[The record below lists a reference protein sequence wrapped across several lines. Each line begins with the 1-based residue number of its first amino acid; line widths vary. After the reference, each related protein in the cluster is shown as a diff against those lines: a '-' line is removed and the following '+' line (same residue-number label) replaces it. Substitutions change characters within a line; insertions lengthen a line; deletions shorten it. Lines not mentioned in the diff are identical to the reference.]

1 MQNQIV
7 DDPKDAVMQ
16 VDVLVSQVLERI
28 KQKFDNEHSTLKTLG
43 FNPMSSL
50 PKIFEIP

>member
-16 VDVLVSQVLERI
+16 AEVMVTEVIEQI